1 MLEICPQLGPL
12 PEGMTRVRLK
22 VLSGREAIAQDARLS
37 SVQFEEE
44 FLTERQAVAEDLMLG
59 ARLARGLDEGLVS
72 YAQDLLGDAS
82 EVTLDR
88 LMEEG
93 YLSDSLRP
101 RRRGGSWA
109 TSSMES
115 CGTLRETPRRLRGG
129 ARSGS
134 EGLVPG

>member
-1 MLEICPQLGPL
+1 
-12 PEGMTRVRLK
+12 MTRVRLK

-59 ARLARGLDEGLVS
+59 ARLARGLDEGPVS
-72 YAQDLLGDAS
+72 YAQDLLGDAF

-93 YLSDSLRP
+93 YLSDSLSP
-101 RRRGGSWA
+101 TEKGWLLGNELYGELWDLAGDTETFARR
-109 TSSMES
+109 SS
-115 CGTLRETPRRLRGG
+115 
-129 ARSGS
+129 
-134 EGLVPG
+134 